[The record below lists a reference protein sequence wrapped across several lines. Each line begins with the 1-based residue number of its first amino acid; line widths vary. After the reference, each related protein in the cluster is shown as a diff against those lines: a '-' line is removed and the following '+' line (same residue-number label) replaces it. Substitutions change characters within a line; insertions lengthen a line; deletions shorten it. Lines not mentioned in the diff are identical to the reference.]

1 MDPENQNNMSFA
13 NDLAILLLQKEVALN
28 DKISLIQ
35 LPHENA
41 GCPSGKRPFV
51 ISGWGVD
58 QPKNPNVPFGQAP
71 SSRFLQA
78 VRQECLSIDECIR
91 KDYEQALQDLSKA
104 HEMEPNN
111 KGISNE
117 MTKAKKLKMENVK
130 KGKKFK

>member
-1 MDPENQNNMSFA
+1 MSFA

-35 LPHENA
+35 LPHESA

-91 KDYEQALQDLSKA
+91 KDYDQALVWCVGDSTNSQNA
-104 HEMEPNN
+104 GC
-111 KGISNE
+111 KGDSG
-117 MTKAKKLKMENVK
+117 
-130 KGKKFK
+130 GKC